1 MDSSREQAIVCLLEQ
16 YGHMS
21 IGDLSGNLFI
31 SSSTVRRMLAK
42 LEREGIVCRSHGG
55 VSLASNGL
63 PKSMQ
68 LRDESMRKEKRMIAE
83 AAAELVAEDSL
94 IFLDT
99 STTVKHII
107 EFLRKKRN
115 ITVITNSLPA
125 LMVLDTYGISAKCT
139 GGDLENGSSGFV
151 GHHAEKYLSHVYA
164 DFAFFS
170 TPCISKEGRI
180 SDHSEQETFIRQIM
194 IANAKKSA
202 FLFDHTKYERNGP
215 YTVCRIEDID
225 YLISDMDLSHSF
237 MDREGNEFPI
247 CCNGIQDSMCVAKVQ
262 KED

>member
-1 MDSSREQAIVCLLEQ
+1 MDSSREQAIICLLEQ

-21 IGDLSGNLFI
+21 IGDLSDNLFI

-55 VSLASNGL
+55 VALASNGL

-68 LRDESMRKEKRMIAE
+68 LRNASMRKEKRLIAG

-151 GHHAEKYLSHVYA
+151 GHHAEKYLSSVYA

-170 TPCISKEGRI
+170 TPCINRYGRI

-194 IANAKKSA
+194 IANAEKSA
-202 FLFDHTKYERNGP
+202 FLFDHTKYDRNGP
-215 YTVCRIEDID
+215 YTVCGIGDID
-225 YLISDMDLSHSF
+225 YLISDMDLSNSF
-237 MDREGNEFPI
+237 RDGEDDEFSI
-247 CCNGIQDSMCVAKVQ
+247 CCTEMQDSVCVARVK
-262 KED
+262 KKG

>member
-1 MDSSREQAIVCLLEQ
+1 MDSSREQAVICLLEQ

-21 IGDLSGNLFI
+21 IADLSGNLFI
-31 SSSTVRRMLAK
+31 SASTVRRMLAK

-55 VSLASNGL
+55 VSLASDGL

-68 LRDESMRKEKRMIAE
+68 LRNESMRREKRMIAE
-83 AAAELVAEDSL
+83 TAAELIAEDSL

-115 ITVITNSLPA
+115 VTVITNSLPA
-125 LMVLDTYGISAKCT
+125 LVVLDTYGISAKCT
-139 GGDLENGSSGFV
+139 GGDLKNGSSGFV
-151 GHHAEKYLSHVYA
+151 GHHAEQYLSRILA

-170 TPCISKEGRI
+170 TPCINRYGRI

-194 IANAKKSA
+194 IANSKKSV
-202 FLFDHTKYERNGP
+202 FLFDRTKYDRDGA
-215 YTVCRIEDID
+215 YTVCDFGEVD
-225 YLISDMDLSHSF
+225 YLISDMDLEHRF
-237 MDREGNEFPI
+237 FDREGGEYPI
-247 CCNGIQDSMCVAKVQ
+247 RSEMIDGPAYMARVKA
-262 KED
+262 